1 MVTNAHDDARSV
13 RMAMVSM
20 LLVIAL
26 LLSGCSPEARASYT
40 APEAEAATLVGFENV
55 RTYLDAPL
63 KGGDG
68 DAAKWA
74 PDNRKPKVDFL
85 MISGGGAGGAFTVGI
100 LSAWS
105 ATGTR
110 PKFDVVTGV
119 STGALIAPYAFLGE
133 AYDQQL
139 VKLYTSGT
147 ARNLVEAR
155 WMGTGLFQSS
165 LLKPEPLR
173 HLVNKYVTWP
183 FLARIAAEHR
193 KGRRLLILTTDLDTQ
208 RAVVWNMGEI
218 AASGRM
224 DSLSLFRD
232 VLIASASIPGIFPAV
247 RIKAQV
253 AGRQIEEMHSD
264 GGSASQVLTLPEQL
278 IAEGGKLAQRKNQKI
293 NFYVIVNNAL
303 MPEFS
308 TTPDQTLPVMARAY
322 SILIKSQTRASLL
335 ALYGYAKRTGAE
347 FHLASINKQ
356 IPYSV
361 SDPFNTDY
369 MRTVYAIGYAEMKNG
384 TVWKDRPI

>member
-1 MVTNAHDDARSV
+1 MTWS
-13 RMAMVSM
+13 
-20 LLVIAL
+20 
-26 LLSGCSPEARASYT
+26 
-40 APEAEAATLVGFENV
+40 
-55 RTYLDAPL
+55 
-63 KGGDG
+63 
-68 DAAKWA
+68 
-74 PDNRKPKVDFL
+74 FL
-85 MISGGGAGGAFTVGI
+85 T
-100 LSAWS
+100 
-105 ATGTR
+105 
-110 PKFDVVTGV
+110 
-119 STGALIAPYAFLGE
+119 
-133 AYDQQL
+133 
-139 VKLYTSGT
+139 
-147 ARNLVEAR
+147 
-155 WMGTGLFQSS
+155 
-165 LLKPEPLR
+165 
-173 HLVNKYVTWP
+173 
-183 FLARIAAEHR
+183 RIAAEHR
-193 KGRRLLILTTDLDTQ
+193 KGRRLLVLTTDLDTQ

-278 IAEGGKLAQRKNQKI
+278 IAEGGRLARHRNQKI

-347 FHLASINKQ
+347 FHLASIDRQ

-361 SDPFNTDY
+361 SDPFNTGY
-369 MRTVYAIGYAEMKNG
+369 MRTVFAIGYSEMKG
-384 TVWKDRPI
+384 GRLWKDRPI